1 MKGAIVFV
9 VFFLIMTVLT
19 LTYHDLPPG
28 IQIYEMLDV
37 PETEQPV
44 GGIPATVLIISLFNG
59 IIYGII
65 AWLVYSIAMAAKHRR
80 NNLKIEAESTEQKK
94 YCINCGAEIH
104 ESATYCEKCGAS
116 Q

>member
-9 VFFLIMTVLT
+9 VFFIVMTALS
-19 LTYHDLPPG
+19 LYADIPPG
-28 IQIYEMLDV
+28 KQIYEMLDV
-37 PETEQPV
+37 PETEYPV

-65 AWLVYSIAMAAKHRR
+65 AWLVYSIIMVAKSRR
-80 NNLKIEAESTEQKK
+80 MKSQNEVASTEEKK
-94 YCINCGAEIH
+94 FCINCGAEIP

>member
-1 MKGAIVFV
+1 MKGAIVFI
-9 VFFLIMTVLT
+9 VFFIAMTALS
-19 LTYHDLPPG
+19 LYADIPPG
-28 IQIYEMLDV
+28 KQIYEMLNV
-37 PETEQPV
+37 PETVYPV

-65 AWLVYSIAMAAKHRR
+65 AWLVYSIVMAAKRR
-80 NNLKIEAESTEQKK
+80 KKSQNEVASTEQKK
-94 YCINCGAEIH
+94 FCINCGVEIP